1 MARISRQ
8 IAIGKVKVGGGAPIT
23 VQSMTKTDTRDIPA
37 TVAEIKRLEAA
48 GCDIVRLA
56 VPDMEAAK
64 SLGEIKKQ
72 VNIPIVS
79 DIHFDYRLALEA
91 IRQGVDGMRINPGNI
106 GSKARIKA
114 VVDAVKERGIPIR
127 IGVNSGSLE
136 KDILRKH
143 GNPTAEALAESAF
156 RHVEILEGLDF
167 RDIKISVKLTD
178 VMKMIR
184 AYRIIAE
191 RTDYPL
197 HLGVTEAGTIKMG
210 TIKSSV
216 GIGTLLAEGIGDT
229 IRVSLTGDPV
239 EEVYVGIDILRSL
252 GLRKNGIEL
261 ISCPGCGR
269 LEIDLMKL
277 VKDVEDKIS
286 EIELPRP
293 IKVAILGCVVNG
305 PGEASEADIGIAA
318 LYANLVPDRVLAE
331 RIFSKVKTEY
341 ELTRVKILEV
351 TGHKELMENEP
362 VVRRSIDLRNPY
374 VDPLNYIQVE
384 MLRRLRA
391 LSETDSV
398 EGAALR
404 DVIVVTINGIASG
417 LRNTG

>member
-1 MARISRQ
+1 MGRISRQ
-8 IAIGKVKVGGGAPIT
+8 INIGQVKVGGGAPVT
-23 VQSMTKTDTRDIPA
+23 VQSMTKTDTRDVPA
-37 TVAEIKRLEAA
+37 TVAEIKKLEKA

-56 VPDMEAAK
+56 VPDMEAAQA
-64 SLGEIKKQ
+64 LGEIKKE

-91 IRQGVDGMRINPGNI
+91 IKQGVDGMRINPGNI

-136 KDILRKH
+136 KEILRKY
-143 GNPTAEALAESAF
+143 GSPTAEALAESAF
-156 RHVEILEGLDF
+156 RHVRILEDLDF
-167 RDIKISVKLTD
+167 RDIKISVKSTN
-178 VMKMIR
+178 VMKMIE

-191 RTDYPL
+191 KTDYPL

-210 TIKSSV
+210 TVKSAI

-239 EEVYVGIDILRSL
+239 EEIYVGIDILRSL
-252 GLRKNGIEL
+252 GIRNNGIEL

-277 VKDVEDKIS
+277 VRDVEDRIS
-286 EIELPRP
+286 NIDLPRP

-305 PGEASEADIGIAA
+305 PGEASEADIGIAGGRGKGM
-318 LYANLVPDRVLAE
+318 LYKDGKLVKSFREE
-331 RIFSKVKTEY
+331 RLVD
-341 ELTRVKILEV
+341 EL
-351 TGHKELMENEP
+351 
-362 VVRRSIDLRNPY
+362 
-374 VDPLNYIQVE
+374 VE
-384 MLRRLRA
+384 EIEKFA
-391 LSETDSV
+391 VSY
-398 EGAALR
+398 
-404 DVIVVTINGIASG
+404 
-417 LRNTG
+417 

>member
-8 IAIGKVKVGGGAPIT
+8 INIGKVRVGGGAPVT

-37 TVAEIKRLEAA
+37 TVAEIKKLEKA

-56 VPDMEAAK
+56 VPDMEAAEA
-64 SLGEIKKQ
+64 LGEIKKC
-72 VNIPIVS
+72 VNIPMVS

-114 VVDAVKERGIPIR
+114 VVDSVKERGIPIR

-136 KDILRKH
+136 KEILRKY
-143 GNPTAEALAESAF
+143 GSPTPEALAESAF
-156 RHVEILEGLDF
+156 RHVRILEDLDF
-167 RDIKISVKLTD
+167 RDIKISVKSTN
-178 VMKMIR
+178 VMKMIE

-191 RTDYPL
+191 KTDYPL

-210 TIKSSV
+210 TVKSAI

-239 EEVYVGIDILRSL
+239 EEIYVGIDILRSL
-252 GLRKNGIEL
+252 GIRNNGIEL

-277 VKDVEDKIS
+277 VKDVEKRIS
-286 EIELPRP
+286 NIELPRP

-305 PGEASEADIGIAA
+305 PGEASEADIGIAGGRGKGM
-318 LYANLVPDRVLAE
+318 LYKDGKLVKSFREE
-331 RIFSKVKTEY
+331 RLVD
-341 ELTRVKILEV
+341 EL
-351 TGHKELMENEP
+351 
-362 VVRRSIDLRNPY
+362 
-374 VDPLNYIQVE
+374 VE
-384 MLRRLRA
+384 EIEKFA
-391 LSETDSV
+391 
-398 EGAALR
+398 
-404 DVIVVTINGIASG
+404 GIS
-417 LRNTG
+417 

>member
-23 VQSMTKTDTRDIPA
+23 VQSMTKTDTRDVPA

-91 IRQGVDGMRINPGNI
+91 IKQGVDGMRINPGNI
-106 GSKARIKA
+106 GSKSRIKA

-136 KDILRKH
+136 KDILKKH
-143 GNPTAEALAESAF
+143 GSPTAEALAESAF
-156 RHVEILEGLDF
+156 RHVAILEDLDF
-167 RDIKISVKLTD
+167 RDIKISVKSTD

-191 RTDYPL
+191 KTDYPL

-239 EEVYVGIDILRSL
+239 EEIYVGIDILRSL

-277 VKDVEDKIS
+277 VKDVEDRIS

-305 PGEASEADIGIAA
+305 PGEASEADIGIAGGRGKGM
-318 LYANLVPDRVLAE
+318 LYKDGKLVKSFKE
-331 RIFSKVKTEY
+331 E
-341 ELTRVKILEV
+341 EL
-351 TGHKELMENEP
+351 
-362 VVRRSIDLRNPY
+362 
-374 VDPLNYIQVE
+374 VDQLVE
-384 MLRRLRA
+384 EIEKFA
-391 LSETDSV
+391 V
-398 EGAALR
+398 
-404 DVIVVTINGIASG
+404 N
-417 LRNTG
+417 